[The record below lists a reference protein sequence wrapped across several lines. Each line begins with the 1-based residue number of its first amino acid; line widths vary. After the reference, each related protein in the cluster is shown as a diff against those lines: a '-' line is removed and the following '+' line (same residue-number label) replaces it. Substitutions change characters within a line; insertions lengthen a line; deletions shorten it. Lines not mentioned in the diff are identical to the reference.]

1 MLQPSK
7 NGPTQVR
14 HALAQI
20 APILYQSEAS
30 SVSRQ
35 GTSVLKGNPPKCL
48 DGGRIGPTN
57 PSTIRCQSNINPLPI
72 LCQSVTNPLSIRCQS
87 NVNPT
92 SLRCQSMPILDQ
104 SPNPR
109 PIHQFIANPLDPMPH
124 RPYTDQPNTPSSHL
138 SEPFIKTGLTQDWYA
153 LAKITPIYC
162 QSEASSASKQGTSVL
177 EGSLP
182 KCLDGGR
189 FGRPPT
195 RFNQPI
201 DAI

>member
-1 MLQPSK
+1 
-7 NGPTQVR
+7 
-14 HALAQI
+14 
-20 APILYQSEAS
+20 
-30 SVSRQ
+30 
-35 GTSVLKGNPPKCL
+35 
-48 DGGRIGPTN
+48 
-57 PSTIRCQSNINPLPI
+57 
-72 LCQSVTNPLSIRCQS
+72 VTNPLSIRCQS

-182 KCLDGGR
+182 KCLDGR
-189 FGRPPT
+189 TIRTSANSVQPT
-195 RFNQPI
+195 HRCHLMTVRLQSSANQLPILCQSDGNPVPI
-201 DAI
+201 DSRSDTNP

>member
-1 MLQPSK
+1 
-7 NGPTQVR
+7 
-14 HALAQI
+14 
-20 APILYQSEAS
+20 
-30 SVSRQ
+30 
-35 GTSVLKGNPPKCL
+35 
-48 DGGRIGPTN
+48 
-57 PSTIRCQSNINPLPI
+57 
-72 LCQSVTNPLSIRCQS
+72 
-87 NVNPT
+87 
-92 SLRCQSMPILDQ
+92 MPILDQ

-201 DAI
+201 DAIWWQSVFNPLPIRCQSSPIRWQSCANQFPIWYQSDHRCDSPFSIQCQSDVNPKPIQSQSMPILYQSNPN

>member
-1 MLQPSK
+1 MYYRGAHRS
-7 NGPTQVR
+7 
-14 HALAQI
+14 
-20 APILYQSEAS
+20 
-30 SVSRQ
+30 
-35 GTSVLKGNPPKCL
+35 
-48 DGGRIGPTN
+48 GGRIGSTN

-189 FGRPPT
+189 FGPT
-195 RFNQPI
+195 DPSTIRCQSILCQSFANL
-201 DAI
+201 

>member
-1 MLQPSK
+1 MIPINCQSLSSK

-48 DGGRIGPTN
+48 DGGRIGSTN

-92 SLRCQSMPILDQ
+92 SIRCQSDANLTPIGCIQ
-104 SPNPR
+104 VPIHPNPVS
-109 PIHQFIANPLDPMPH
+109 I
-124 RPYTDQPNTPSSHL
+124 
-138 SEPFIKTGLTQDWYA
+138 W
-153 LAKITPIYC
+153 C
-162 QSEASSASKQGTSVL
+162 QSKTNPSKY
-177 EGSLP
+177 
-182 KCLDGGR
+182 
-189 FGRPPT
+189 
-195 RFNQPI
+195 
-201 DAI
+201 DANHVQI